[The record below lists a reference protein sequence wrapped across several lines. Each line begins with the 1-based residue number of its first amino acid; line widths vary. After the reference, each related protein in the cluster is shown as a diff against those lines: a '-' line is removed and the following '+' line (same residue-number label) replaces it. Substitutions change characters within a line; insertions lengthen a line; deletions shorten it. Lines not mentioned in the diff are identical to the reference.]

1 MLVIAIVILAVI
13 LLALISKRQPKPA
26 PPVAGPQQR
35 KRDRDASDGLIYG
48 ETPNGVWEGGPL
60 PPDFTPG
67 GGDFGGAGSSGSW
80 GSDAGD
86 GGGGSSD

>member
-1 MLVIAIVILAVI
+1 MLVIAIVVLAVM
-13 LLALISKRQPKPA
+13 LLALISKRQPKA
-26 PPVAGPQQR
+26 TTPVANRTQR
-35 KRDRDASDGLIYG
+35 NRDASDGLIYG

-80 GSDAGD
+80 GSGDGGD
-86 GGGGSSD
+86 GGGD